1 MRSVTAAGIV
11 LPAPRVLSR
20 VIGLNGD
27 VTCGFESRVL
37 ESGLRETGI
46 SFDRDDGSGVA
57 REFCGAGCTDAGSVW
72 AALD

>member
-20 VIGLNGD
+20 VIEPNGD
-27 VTCGFESRVL
+27 VTCGFESRAP
-37 ESGLRETGI
+37 ESVLREAGI

-57 REFCGAGCTDAGSVW
+57 TEFCGAGCTDAGSVR
-72 AALD
+72 AAFD